1 MKGSPSQLK
10 AIRRCWTLPDD
21 WKIKIDDT
29 KMFVSDSDNDLVVEA
44 MTHIEAIRSVEKH
57 LAIQAEWVAL
67 KVMMS
72 NSNKSAES

>member
-29 KMFVSDSDNDLVVEA
+29 KMFVNDNEDDLVIEA
-44 MTHIEAIRSVEKH
+44 MTHIEAIRSIEKH
-57 LAIQAEWVAL
+57 LIIQAEWSVL
-67 KVMMS
+67 KVML
-72 NSNKSAES
+72 NSTKKSAES